1 MAETDSARTDE
12 LPEGLPLGV
21 VHDELIR
28 IEAHWTAQVQ
38 NQQTRILA
46 ILTVNSFALAF
57 LTAAGFRSTGHGT
70 GFELFGASLIVLT
83 VALIVGV
90 GGLIPNIGLE
100 RDDVK
105 VDDPPGV
112 SRAKPLWFDSY
123 AVWSDER
130 RRRPT
135 GHSRLLGKLCES
147 IAKNQNWN
155 RKHGEDASFRRR
167 VMTFSSGS
175 SWLDCSSSSRPSD
188 TGSDDRAGRSY
199 ASPPSSGSAGWR
211 RDQCHQL
218 ISAPRMRMFVI
229 R

>member
-105 VDDPPGV
+105 VDDPPRGLPGEPRG
-112 SRAKPLWFDSY
+112 STPTRCGAP
-123 AVWSDER
+123 ER

-135 GHSRLLGKLCES
+135 GIQRRSASSASRSPRTRTGTVS
-147 IAKNQNWN
+147 TA
-155 RKHGEDASFRRR
+155 RR
-167 VMTFSSGS
+167 
-175 SWLDCSSSSRPSD
+175 CP
-188 TGSDDRAGRSY
+188 
-199 ASPPSSGSAGWR
+199 SAG
-211 RDQCHQL
+211 
-218 ISAPRMRMFVI
+218 A
-229 R
+229 

>member
-105 VDDPPGV
+105 VDDPPRGLPGE
-112 SRAKPLWFDSY
+112 PLWLDSY
-123 AVWSDER
+123 AVWSARTTPAADR
-130 RRRPT
+130 
-135 GHSRLLGKLCES
+135 HSEALGKLCES

-155 RKHGEDASFRRR
+155 RKHGETLSFRRR
-167 VMTFSSGS
+167 VMKI
-175 SWLDCSSSSRPSD
+175 
-188 TGSDDRAGRSY
+188 
-199 ASPPSSGSAGWR
+199 
-211 RDQCHQL
+211 QL
-218 ISAPRMRMFVI
+218 GLIVVGLLILVAAIGYRI
-229 R
+229 